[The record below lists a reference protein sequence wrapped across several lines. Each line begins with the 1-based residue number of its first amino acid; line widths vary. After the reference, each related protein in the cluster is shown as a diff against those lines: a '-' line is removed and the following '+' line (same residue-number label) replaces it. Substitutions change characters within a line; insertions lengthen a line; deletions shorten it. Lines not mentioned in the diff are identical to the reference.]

1 VGQSMLTTHTL
12 IKHIM
17 IASSRQTHEGRS
29 TWPIVVAQKTPP
41 RVARAFARRRSCTM
55 ALEQLL
61 HIMDGL
67 VWRVETAKVIATA
80 NNNSQSRVDYF
91 VLGR

>member
-1 VGQSMLTTHTL
+1 
-12 IKHIM
+12 
-17 IASSRQTHEGRS
+17 
-29 TWPIVVAQKTPP
+29 
-41 RVARAFARRRSCTM
+41 M

-67 VWRVETAKVIATA
+67 VWRFETAKVIATA